1 LGLTR
6 KRNKVSK
13 RGFYKVAAQYFS
25 AFLRPV
31 LVLGCLLHLTLAAA
45 AATGAASIP
54 RPEHPRPVAI
64 DGRRIGHGRPGAVTG
79 ALLARYRD
87 HLANAAERP

>member
-64 DGRRIGHGRPGAVTG
+64 DGRRILINGKPVFQRLILDQG
-79 ALLARYRD
+79 LLISNR
-87 HLANAAERP
+87 